1 MRKTYWILIICML
14 YFRPA
19 KSQNLEEVHRL
30 EDIISDYF
38 NNSRNELELEAIG
51 KMGRPQEAFFVILDI
66 DSAGR
71 VETVHLFT
79 ENTRDSGYAI
89 IKNLKPAD
97 FRNWQEEKYSLK
109 SIVLPVIVL
118 NGERKRNYIF
128 YLADMTNERRATR
141 RIVVGKTV
149 ILGWPYIIRDKA
161 TPSFQV
167 K

>member
-1 MRKTYWILIICML
+1 ML
-14 YFRPA
+14 YFKPA

-30 EDIISDYF
+30 ENIISDYF
-38 NNSRNELELEAIG
+38 DNSRNELELEAIG

-66 DSAGR
+66 DSVGR

-79 ENTRDSGYAI
+79 ENNRDSGYAI

-97 FRNWQEEKYSLK
+97 FKNWQEEKYRLK
-109 SIVLPVIVL
+109 SIVIPVIVL
-118 NGERKRNYIF
+118 NRDEKRNYIF
-128 YLADMTNERRATR
+128 YLADMTNERRESR

-149 ILGWPYIIRDKA
+149 RLGWPYIILEEA
-161 TPSFQV
+161 TPSIQV

>member
-1 MRKTYWILIICML
+1 ML